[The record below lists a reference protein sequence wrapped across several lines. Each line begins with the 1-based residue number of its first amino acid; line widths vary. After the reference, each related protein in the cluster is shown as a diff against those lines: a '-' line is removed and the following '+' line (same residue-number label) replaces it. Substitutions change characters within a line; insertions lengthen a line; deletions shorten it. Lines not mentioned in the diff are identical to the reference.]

1 MGRYLWIRT
10 LRHGAASCISGADC
24 VVHFSFF
31 QYCEIDIQKSIVVS
45 VMIYTIHRVRK
56 QTGASD
62 VDYGTAFR
70 L

>member
-1 MGRYLWIRT
+1 MGRYVWIRT

-24 VVHFSFF
+24 VVHFFF
-31 QYCEIDIQKSIVVS
+31 PYCEIDIQKSIVVS
-45 VMIYTIHRVRK
+45 VMGYTIHQVRK
-56 QTGASD
+56 HTGTSD